1 MAKDPAFLFYPG
13 DWLGGTMGMSLEEK
27 GAYLE
32 LLIMQWNCG
41 RIADAA
47 AKRLVGE
54 PLWNKLAHKFFADG
68 GGLFNKRL
76 ELEKEKRKKH
86 SEKQRDNANKRWE
99 KQLSDGNATALP
111 LENENINEDEI
122 VIEIKE
128 RGAGKGW
135 NSKPGKEMLE
145 MDLDEVKAGAVK
157 QLFKLSKNHSLT
169 NEELKGLW
177 YAFKIQNFTGENYY
191 ASSSKVYSH
200 FINWSKTQIVNGK
213 SNSTT
218 GKNSYHSKTAGQEF
232 FADRLKDKLSNLKP

>member
-41 RIADAA
+41 RIADAT

-54 PLWNKLAHKFFADG
+54 QLWHKLAHKFLADG
-68 GGLFNKRL
+68 GGLFNRRL

-86 SEKQRDNANKRWE
+86 SEKQSINAKKRWN
-99 KQLSDGNATALP
+99 SGNAVALP
-111 LENENINEDEI
+111 LEDENENENRNEN

-128 RGAGKGW
+128 RGGGKGKW
-135 NSKPGKEMLE
+135 NSRPGKEMLE

-157 QLFKLSKNHSLT
+157 QLFKLSKSHNLT

-191 ASSSKVYSH
+191 ASTHKVYSH

-218 GKNSYHSKTAGQEF
+218 GKNGYHSKTAGQEF